1 MEIFVLII
9 GYVIWCL
16 FGKYIL
22 GFQYT
27 KIGGWEDQWMVWGM
41 IIVIIVGYYMH
52 KKQKIS

>member
-1 MEIFVLII
+1 MEIFALII

-16 FGKYIL
+16 FGKYVL

-41 IIVIIVGYYMH
+41 IIVIIVGYYMY